1 MFVPFQVALDSQ
13 VLLYSPWIRDMRQL
27 YWLLEG
33 ALREVPEP
41 LHLVI
46 KPHPSC
52 DRPYADLRR
61 HAAAHP
67 RLHIV
72 EHHTSEALIRG
83 AEGVVTLNSS
93 VGIEGLLLER
103 PVLCLGDA
111 CYAVRGVAARA
122 RRPGELQTWLRDR
135 AAGTPD
141 TAPLRRP
148 FLDWLANEYVLPGSH
163 RAPAPGHM
171 SRLRAKLEAAAACR
185 AAMPASRPPGRSG

>member
-1 MFVPFQVALDSQ
+1 MTDVRWVPTGRSVGS
-13 VLLYSPWIRDMRQL
+13 VLATVDE
-27 YWLLEG
+27 LLEARRHPTAHVVLRG
-33 ALREVPEP
+33 RGDSTHRAFKSAALRLPEGM
-41 LHLVI
+41 
-46 KPHPSC
+46 
-52 DRPYADLRR
+52 
-61 HAAAHP
+61 AAYVFP
-67 RLHIV
+67 
-72 EHHTSEALIRG
+72 

-171 SRLRAKLEAAAACR
+171 SRLRAKLEAAVASAQRMPGDARIAA
-185 AAMPASRPPGRSG
+185 